1 MSGIHVLKVGGSLLT
16 TDHLP
21 DRVLTFLT
29 RHQITRALLVIGG
42 GAAADEIRRRQKA
55 ENLSEEQAHW
65 LAIEAMA
72 ENSRRLTARH
82 SDYELVRTRLEADNC
97 WTAGRIPVI
106 DPVSFLM
113 DEELIVGALP
123 LEENSRFSR
132 RVLPASWSVTSD
144 SIAAWIAARWL
155 IPAISE
161 AEAES
166 DVEHQPTLWLLK
178 SCSPGDRCDLPSL
191 RERELVDDHFP
202 ACASESLRIFWVN
215 LRDDDLTSI
224 QRVEIQS
231 HGRSRTD

>member
-21 DRVLTFLT
+21 DRILTFLT

-42 GAAADEIRRRQKA
+42 GAAADEIRRRQNA
-55 ENLSEEQAHW
+55 ENLSEERAHW

-72 ENSRRLTARH
+72 ENSRRLTTQH
-82 SDYELVRTRLEADNC
+82 SDYELVRTRLGAHNC
-97 WTAGRIPVI
+97 WTAGKIPVI
-106 DPVSFLM
+106 DPLSFLM

-123 LEENSRFSR
+123 LKGNARFSR

-155 IPAISE
+155 IPDISG
-161 AEAES
+161 AES
-166 DVEHQPTLWLLK
+166 EVDHQPTLWLLK

-202 ACASESLRIFWVN
+202 AFASESLRIFWVN
-215 LRDDDLTSI
+215 LRNDDLTSI

-231 HGRSRTD
+231 HGQNRIS